1 MGFHKTAQLFGTGVG
16 DYSCVKP
23 AYAFV
28 LLLYSQYNKL
38 FVNVLSA
45 FCVFFL
51 TTKNGF
57 IYFHIAFYGVVFRT
71 LHSFH
76 DLAFKAPT
84 GFLAQV
90 QLSAKLG

>member
-57 IYFHIAFYGVVFRT
+57 IYF
-71 LHSFH
+71 SF
-76 DLAFKAPT
+76 LLLYIKFKRKKNA
-84 GFLAQV
+84 
-90 QLSAKLG
+90 LS

>member
-1 MGFHKTAQLFGTGVG
+1 MGFHKTAHCSALGWG
-16 DYSCVKP
+16 
-23 AYAFV
+23 
-28 LLLYSQYNKL
+28 LLLRKACLRLCSSSLSQYNKL
-38 FVNVLSA
+38 FVNVLSPPKT
-45 FCVFFL
+45 V
-51 TTKNGF
+51 
-57 IYFHIAFYGVVFRT
+57 AFYGVVFT

>member
-51 TTKNGF
+51 TTKTVSSTSTSPSMGGF
-57 IYFHIAFYGVVFRT
+57 QN
-71 LHSFH
+71 S
-76 DLAFKAPT
+76 P
-84 GFLAQV
+84 
-90 QLSAKLG
+90 